1 MKYSC
6 TGSRKIIIE
15 MVQDQFQTSAIGMLK
30 GMRDLEE
37 FCDVTLVSEDGYR
50 IRAHKVVLASASTVL
65 RDTLQTNEENEYQVV
80 HMNAVKS
87 RLMSAIVD
95 LLYNGETKVNQRDCE
110 EFMNILSHYRIVKD
124 NSKENRKKTLLPIS

>member
-1 MKYSC
+1 
-6 TGSRKIIIE
+6 

-87 RLMSAIVD
+87 RLMRALVD
-95 LLYNGETKVNQRDCE
+95 LLYNGETKAIRG
-110 EFMNILSHYRIVKD
+110 IVK
-124 NSKENRKKTLLPIS
+124 SS

>member
-1 MKYSC
+1 
-6 TGSRKIIIE
+6 
-15 MVQDQFQTSAIGMLK
+15 MLK
-30 GMRDLEE
+30 GMQDLEE

-87 RLMSAIVD
+87 RLMRSIVD
-95 LLYNGETKVNQRDCE
+95 ILCNGETKVNQRDCE
-110 EFMNILSHYRIVKD
+110 EFLNILSHYRIVKE
-124 NSKENRKKTLLPIS
+124 NSRENRKKHSC